1 MKHPVEFE
9 SNGIMLRG
17 LLESPKS
24 GISSYALFAHCFTCG
39 KDIAAASRICRAL
52 TAKGIAVLR
61 FDFTGLGNSDGDFS
75 NSNYSSAAVLSV
87 ASQLNSVKAIATIGA
102 PHTAKHVMHNF
113 ASSLEAIK
121 RDGQARVKLG
131 FRELTI
137 KQQFIEDLEK
147 VETQIASLKRALLV
161 MHSPMD
167 DTVKISEAEKIY
179 RDAKH
184 PKSFVSLDNANHL
197 VSNKDDAEYIAATI
211 AAWASRYIDMTN
223 ETVAEKEVNKGHVFV
238 EEKGHGFTQNVY
250 SDSHHWLADEPLS
263 VGGENLGPDPYE
275 HLLASL
281 GTCTSMTIRMYANRK
296 KWPLDKVGVSLKHE
310 RSYSKDC
317 ENCDETENGKPQ
329 QIDSIF
335 REVYFKG
342 DLSTEQRE
350 RLLEIADKCPVHKTL
365 HSHIVVK
372 TELVVHLITL
382 SNHRQ
387 AWDMSLGLFAYAEG
401 NAERFLDFATYLYEH
416 QEQFYNS
423 EYTHKTHADLQ
434 QAVVEAAQNV
444 GDISPSSF
452 LERMNAHDIYIDAR
466 TPIRYAA
473 TKSVWATPSIFV
485 NNGTDTTVNHSSALA
500 DWKALLDPLLA

>member
-75 NSNYSSAAVLSV
+75 NSNYSSNVADLKAAAEFLEKQYKAPSLLIGHSLGGAAVLSV
-87 ASQLNSVKAIATIGA
+87 ASQLKSVKAIATIGA

-161 MHSPMD
+161 MHSPID

-372 TELVVHLITL
+372 TELV
-382 SNHRQ
+382 
-387 AWDMSLGLFAYAEG
+387 
-401 NAERFLDFATYLYEH
+401 
-416 QEQFYNS
+416 
-423 EYTHKTHADLQ
+423 
-434 QAVVEAAQNV
+434 
-444 GDISPSSF
+444 
-452 LERMNAHDIYIDAR
+452 
-466 TPIRYAA
+466 
-473 TKSVWATPSIFV
+473 
-485 NNGTDTTVNHSSALA
+485 
-500 DWKALLDPLLA
+500 